1 MGARPITS
9 SILRG
14 GDSWS
19 FDGLSGLVCETF
31 TRRRCGSLKLVFF
44 RELAGG
50 QRVEE
55 RDTSDIKLETELS
68 RHQLKE
74 AGVNIESRNSSD

>member
-14 GDSWS
+14 GDSE
-19 FDGLSGLVCETF
+19 FIDRLSGLVCSTF
-31 TRRRCGSLKLVFF
+31 TGRRCGSLKLVFF

-50 QRVEE
+50 QRFEE
-55 RDTSDIKLETELS
+55 RDTSNIKLETEFT

-74 AGVNIESRNSSD
+74 EGVNIESRNSFD